1 MGAVRTRASDIVI
14 PTLSVILV
22 TYRSRPFIDACLD
35 SLVSAIGDLSAEI
48 VVVDNASGD
57 GIVAHLAARHPR
69 VRAIASPVNGGFAH
83 GINLG
88 LAATTGRYVLWLNPD
103 SRVRPESS
111 AGLRDWLDWMDAHPD
126 VGICGGRVLDPDGR
140 LQRSV
145 RSFPSYT
152 AVLGARY
159 SVLTRWWPSNPF
171 TRRYLRDDLT
181 YDTPVA
187 VDWVS
192 GACLLH
198 RRATSDALG
207 GPDDG
212 FFMYFED
219 VDFCYRAWQGGWKVF
234 FHPSFVVEHHIGGSS
249 RHVAVRMLRERHRSM
264 WRWYTKH
271 FRRFW
276 AKDAA
281 VWVGIWVRFAVMA
294 AAQAWRR

>member
-1 MGAVRTRASDIVI
+1 VT

-22 TYRSRPFIDACLD
+22 TYRSRPFIDVCLE
-35 SLVSAIGDLSAEI
+35 SLALAIGGLPAEI

-57 GIVAHLAARHPR
+57 GIAAHVAARHPR
-69 VRAIASPVNGGFAH
+69 VRVIESPVNGGFAH
-83 GINLG
+83 GIRLG
-88 LAATTGRYVLWLNPD
+88 LAATSGRYVLWLNPD
-103 SRVRPESS
+103 SRVRPESA
-111 AGLRDWLDWMDAHPD
+111 AGLREWLDWMDAHPD
-126 VGICGGRVLDPDGR
+126 VGICGGRVLDPDGT

-198 RRATSDALG
+198 RRTASDALG

-219 VDFCYRAWQGGWKVF
+219 VDFCYRAWQSGWKVY
-234 FHPSFVVEHHIGGSS
+234 FHPAFVVEHHIAGSS
-249 RHVAVRMLRERHRSM
+249 RHVPVRMLRERHRSM

-276 AKDAA
+276 LKDAA
-281 VWVGIWVRFAVMA
+281 VWAGIWTRFAVMT